1 MKTAFIFLANG
12 FEEIEAVGI
21 IDLLRRAGV
30 EISSVSI
37 EDTIIVTGAHE
48 IAIEADLHINDVSAS
63 DIDALILPGGMPG
76 SDNLNRCEPL
86 KKLLVEHN
94 EKGKLIAAICAAPLV
109 FGELGLL
116 NGRRATCYPGF
127 ESRLAGAILTGEPA
141 VVDGNVI
148 TGKSPGS
155 VFNFAL
161 AIVEYLQSKEKAG
174 DVKAALYLPE

>member
-30 EISSVSI
+30 EISIVSI
-37 EDTIIVTGAHE
+37 EDTIVVTGAHD
-48 IAIEADLHINDVSAS
+48 IAIEADLHINDISAS

-86 KKLLVEHN
+86 KKMLSDHHK
-94 EKGKLIAAICAAPLV
+94 KGKLIAAICAAPLV

-116 NGRRATCYPGF
+116 NGLRATCYPSF
-127 ESRLAGAILTGEPA
+127 EPRLTGAILTDEPA

-161 AIVEYLQSKEKAG
+161 AIVEYLKGPDKAS
-174 DVKAALYLPE
+174 DTKAALYLPD